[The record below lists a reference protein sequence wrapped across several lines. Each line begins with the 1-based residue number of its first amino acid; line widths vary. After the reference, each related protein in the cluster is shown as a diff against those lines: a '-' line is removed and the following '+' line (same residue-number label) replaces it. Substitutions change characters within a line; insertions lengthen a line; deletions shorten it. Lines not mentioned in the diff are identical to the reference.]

1 MLAQKQG
8 IFLQDLE
15 TVIDFVLGK
24 IEEIVVGV
32 FVYFYDVVVFHT
44 FVLVVDVLEPPLF
57 FLPFELDG
65 SVYQAAFQ
73 IKHHK
78 RFFAV
83 VVA

>member
-1 MLAQKQG
+1 MTQKQR
-8 IFLQDLE
+8 IFFKDLE

-44 FVLVVDVLEPPLF
+44 FVLVVDILEPPLF

-65 SVYQAAFQ
+65 SVYETAFK
-73 IKHHK
+73 IEHHK
-78 RFFAV
+78 RFFTIVMA
-83 VVA
+83 